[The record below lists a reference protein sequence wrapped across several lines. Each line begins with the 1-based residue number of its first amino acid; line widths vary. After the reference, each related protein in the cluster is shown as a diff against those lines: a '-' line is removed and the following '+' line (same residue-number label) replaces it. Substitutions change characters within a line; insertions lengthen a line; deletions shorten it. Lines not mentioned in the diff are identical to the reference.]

1 MSPSEIDKGNR
12 LTDTLSVSHT
22 VVAKEV
28 RGKLNDS
35 HHGVRSTVE
44 SKRDRK

>member
-22 VVAKEV
+22 MVAKEV
-28 RGKLNDS
+28 RAKNNDS
-35 HHGVRSTVE
+35 HHGAHEKYGRIGT
-44 SKRDRK
+44 K